1 MRKLA
6 VIGLGHVGATVAYT
20 LVTKGIAD
28 ELILI
33 DKNEDKVIAEQYD
46 LLDMLARIDTSTKI
60 KIQDYD
66 SLKDADVI
74 ITPFGNIAA
83 LSEGGTRFGEYDHNV
98 AQVKEVGQKI
108 KASGFNGVIVNVTNP
123 CDVITTLLVRYT
135 GLPTNQVFGTGT
147 FLDTARMQRAVGQAL
162 NEDPKNV
169 SGYVLGEHGESQ
181 FTAWSTVRVKDHPMS
196 EVAAENKLD
205 LPDLDNQARRG
216 GWLVFHG
223 KKFTSYAI
231 ATCAVKLAQAVLSDA
246 HLACPASVYLEE
258 YGCYVGY
265 PAVIGANGVE
275 AVNHI
280 PLTPEEKEKL
290 TASANF
296 SAQNVTAVK

>member
-74 ITPFGNIAA
+74 ITTFGNIAA
-83 LSEGGTRFGEYDHNV
+83 LSEGGNRFGEYDHNV

-147 FLDTARMQRAVGQAL
+147 FLDTARMQRIVGEKLGQ
-162 NEDPKNV
+162 DPRNV
-169 SGYVLGEHGESQ
+169 EGWVLGEHGSSQ
-181 FTAWSTVRVKDHPMS
+181 FIAWSTVRVNNKIAIQLFS
-196 EVAAENKLD
+196 ENEQKKLSKQPNKNSFVVAN
-205 LPDLDNQARRG
+205 
-216 GWLVFHG
+216 G
-223 KKFTSYAI
+223 KGYTSYAI
-231 ATCAVKLAQAVLSDA
+231 ATCATRLIQAVFSDSRLFA
-246 HLACPASVYLEE
+246 PVSVYNPE
-258 YGCYVGY
+258 YKTYIGY
-265 PAVIGANGVE
+265 PAIIGRDGIEQVVE
-275 AVNHI
+275 LK
-280 PLTPEEKEKL
+280 LTSSEREKL
-290 TASANF
+290 QAAADKIKEHLN
-296 SAQNVTAVK
+296 QLKNK

>member
-20 LVTKGIAD
+20 LVTKGLVD
-28 ELILI
+28 ELVLI
-33 DKNEDKVIAEQYD
+33 DKNEDKVVAEQYD

-60 KIQDYD
+60 KIQDYA

-74 ITPFGNIAA
+74 ITTFGNIRA
-83 LSEGGTRFGEYDHNV
+83 LSDGGNRFGEFDHNV

-108 KASGFNGVIVNVTNP
+108 KESGFNGVIVNVTNP
-123 CDVITTLLVRYT
+123 CDVIATLLVRYT
-135 GLPTNQVFGTGT
+135 GLPHNQVVGTGT

-162 NEDPKNV
+162 GEDPKNV
-169 SGYVLGEHGESQ
+169 TGYVLGEHGESQ
-181 FTAWSTVRVKDHPMS
+181 FTAWSTVRVKDHPMA
-196 EVAAENKLD
+196 EVAAEKQLD

-231 ATCAVKLAQAVLSDA
+231 ATCAVKLAQAVLADA
-246 HLACPASVYLEE
+246 HLACPASVFVEK

-265 PAVIGANGVE
+265 PAVIGANVVE
-275 AVNHI
+275 AVNHV
-280 PLTPEEKEKL
+280 PLTKEEEDKL
-290 TASANF
+290 TSSANF
-296 SAQNVTAVK
+296 IAEKVASVK